1 MRYSIAPRLWCPMG
15 KSRSDSMSHSL
26 RFQVLGKG
34 RKQRALPLWP
44 QTQTRLRMEASL
56 TMKKQA
62 LEKMSPPKGKKSL
75 FQPDEALLRFL
86 ENL

>member
-1 MRYSIAPRLWCPMG
+1 
-15 KSRSDSMSHSL
+15 
-26 RFQVLGKG
+26 
-34 RKQRALPLWP
+34 
-44 QTQTRLRMEASL
+44 MEASL

-62 LEKMSPPKGKKSL
+62 LEKISPPKGKRSS

>member
-1 MRYSIAPRLWCPMG
+1 MAMGLVEAGIATE
-15 KSRSDSMSHSL
+15 
-26 RFQVLGKG
+26 VI
-34 RKQRALPLWP
+34 ALFRGHETPKTTHLY
-44 QTQTRLRMEASL
+44 MEASL

-62 LEKMSPPKGKKSL
+62 LEKISPPKGKRSA